1 MQFLPPRKF
10 KKTLKCY
17 RCTKRYALEFSECPH
32 CVNIKDGR
40 ELEIFV
46 EKHKSELRGNQALGF
61 YFMLAG
67 AFVLLIMI
75 LFQ

>member
-1 MQFLPPRKF
+1 M
-10 KKTLKCY
+10 
-17 RCTKRYALEFSECPH
+17 
-32 CVNIKDGR
+32 NIKDGR